1 MYWNSFAEF
10 IAMGNH
16 GLYVW
21 GSVAVTALCLV
32 AEPLLIRRQRKQLIA
47 RLKRQLRTEKTER
60 RYS

>member
-47 RLKRQLRTEKTER
+47 RLKHQQRAEKTER